1 MDEGTAS
8 GPESDSLRAAVASRM
23 SELPGSG
30 RDRDGD
36 ESASDESDVAH
47 VVTAFLRNR
56 GDVLLLRRSDAVG
69 TYRGQWGGV
78 SGFAEGQPDEQVLIE
93 IREETGLEAADV
105 SLVRSG
111 RPVEF
116 EDADLGREWVVH
128 PYLFDCET
136 REIELSEEH
145 DAVEW
150 VAPTAMLD
158 LESGL
163 DAENAHETAA
173 GDEIDV
179 TVPELWTAYER
190 VAPTVRSIAADDEH
204 GAASL
209 SIRALEVLRD
219 RAGLLVAER
228 GEATSSPRDDE
239 RGTRESDADPE
250 GEWDELAELAGRLLE
265 ARPSMAVLRNRINR
279 VMAEATDGA
288 EGDDAAAGAP
298 RVLESALSNVDRA
311 LAADEDAAANAGE
324 RIDGSVMTLSRSGTV
339 FEALRD
345 GDPSRVFVAESRP
358 AREGLDVAEA
368 LAASDDV
375 DCPVAVHTDAAAAHV
390 LSSEGVDRVVVG
402 ADTVLPDGAVV
413 NKTGTRGLAIAAA
426 REDVPVSVVAA
437 TDKVSTREGVNLES
451 GDRSAVYDGE
461 AAVDVLNPT
470 FDVTPA
476 DCVDEIVT
484 ERGALEAADV
494 GDVVEELRGLETW
507 RTDSELTG
515 RETTDRNLS
524 RE

>member
-1 MDEGTAS
+1 MRKRSGTDDSDGA
-8 GPESDSLRAAVASRM
+8 GNGNESVDSAN
-23 SELPGSG
+23 
-30 RDRDGD
+30 
-36 ESASDESDVAH
+36 H

-56 GDVLLLRRSDAVG
+56 GEVLLLRRSDAVG
-69 TYRGQWGGV
+69 TYQGRWGGV
-78 SGFAEGQPDEQVLIE
+78 SGFAEADPDEQVRVE
-93 IREETGLEAADV
+93 IREETGLEADDV

-116 EDADLGREWVVH
+116 EDADLEREWVVH
-128 PYLFDCET
+128 PYLFDCEA

-145 DAVEW
+145 HAFEW
-150 VAPTAMLD
+150 ISPTAMLD

-163 DAENAHETAA
+163 DTENALEAA
-173 GDEIDV
+173 AEDEIDE

-228 GEATSSPRDDE
+228 ADFG
-239 RGTRESDADPE
+239 ADPE
-250 GEWDELAELAGRLLE
+250 GEWDELAELASRLLE
-265 ARPSMAVLRNRINR
+265 ARPSMAVLRNRLNR
-279 VMAEATDGA
+279 TMAEATEGVADG
-288 EGDDAAAGAP
+288 ESVAGAP
-298 RVLESALSNVDRA
+298 AVLESALSNVDRA
-311 LAADEDAAANAGE
+311 LTADEDAAANAGE

-339 FEALRD
+339 LESLRG

-358 AREGLDVAEA
+358 AREGVDVAEE

-375 DCPVAVHTDAAAAHV
+375 DCPVAIHTDAAAAHV
-390 LSSEGVDRVVVG
+390 LASEGVDRVVVG
-402 ADTVLPDGAVV
+402 ADTVLPDGSVV

-426 REDVPVSVVAA
+426 REDVPMMVVAA

-451 GDRSAVYDGE
+451 GDRSAVYDGD
-461 AAVDVLNPT
+461 AAIDVLNPT

-476 DCVDEIVT
+476 DCIDEVVT
-484 ERGALEAADV
+484 ERGALEPAAV
-494 GDVVEELRGLETW
+494 GDVVEELRELEDW
-507 RTDSELTG
+507 
-515 RETTDRNLS
+515 
-524 RE
+524 